1 MLRNSF
7 HARLILGAAV
17 WISVGLAVSGFILS
31 AIFRDLVTTQIDHD
45 LSDHAEELS
54 ASIAIGSDGG
64 PVVSRKM
71 SDPRFAV
78 ADSGLYWQIER
89 PNGMAARSA
98 SLGDRSL
105 PLSAAATAVP
115 RITVVDTAMGPV
127 RLNQRLIETAQFN
140 EPLRIGIAVE
150 VRVVDQDVSGLNKAL
165 ILSLL
170 VIAIGLTGAA
180 VIQVAYGLKPLS
192 RLRHDLVAVRA
203 GKTERLPD
211 DLPVEVA
218 PLIRDLNSMIAT
230 NNEMIRRARAQA
242 GNLAH
247 ALKTPLAV
255 LMDEGRQLDIA
266 GQTGAAQVIRRQ
278 CTQMQRQID
287 YQMARARAAGR
298 GTPGATTV
306 IGPAIREII
315 AALGRLHKNRA
326 VCLEFSGQDDLS
338 VACDPQDFSE
348 IIGNLIDNAAKW
360 CRSRVSISSARND
373 GSIFIKVEDDGPG
386 IPAELSDKV
395 FDLGEKLDETMP
407 GSGLGLAITREL
419 VTLYGGSIWLEPS
432 RLGGTAACLRL
443 PAFDD
448 ES

>member
-17 WISVGLAVSGFILS
+17 WISVGLAVSGFMLS

-45 LSDHAEELS
+45 LSDHAEELG
-54 ASIAIGSDGG
+54 ALIAIGSDGR

-78 ADSGLYWQIER
+78 AGSGLYWQIER
-89 PNGMAARSA
+89 SNGMTARSA
-98 SLGDRSL
+98 SLNGSSL
-105 PLSAAATAVP
+105 PLSAAAAVP
-115 RITVVDTAMGPV
+115 RITVVNTAMGPL
-127 RLNQRLIETAQFN
+127 RLNQRLIETPQLS
-140 EPLRIGIAVE
+140 EPLRVGIAVE
-150 VRVVDQDVSGLNKAL
+150 VRIVDQEVSGLNKAL

-180 VIQVAYGLKPLS
+180 VIQVNYGLKPLS
-192 RLRHDLVAVRA
+192 RLRHELVAVRA

-255 LMDEGRQLDIA
+255 LMDEGQQLDTA
-266 GQTGAAQVIRRQ
+266 GQTGAAQVIKRQ

-298 GTPGATTV
+298 GTPGATTL
-306 IGPAIREII
+306 IGPAIREVI
-315 AALGRLHKNRA
+315 AALSRLHKNRA
-326 VCLEFSGQDDLS
+326 IRIEFSGQDDLS

-348 IIGNLIDNAAKW
+348 IIGNLTDNAAKW
-360 CRSRVSISSARND
+360 CRSRVSISGARND

-395 FDLGEKLDETMP
+395 FDLGEKLDEAMP

-432 RLGGTAACLRL
+432 RFGGTAACLRL
-443 PAFDD
+443 PAFAGDT
-448 ES
+448 